1 MNLRKNGPGI
11 VKDDRAQSLTEFAI
25 VIPIVL
31 LFFFAMLQYVAIVQ
45 AYQVGNYAAYVAA
58 RSYAVHA
65 ALSIHET
72 GNDARAV
79 DFATSAAAMALA
91 PIARLM
97 PGETTALGYDLSDFE
112 LTGSH
117 AEQLIKG
124 YLVAK
129 NLRLNSSVLGGSISI
144 HTSGNPKQVDVEIN
158 YPQPIYVP
166 GLVELWNYIGGQKIF
181 TGLESLREGLEGIPK
196 SYGEYQILR
205 EQGKSLA
212 GFDIPDEL
220 DEYLS
225 LCPHINI
232 QSKCSMGYAEWGAKE
247 SFRPRL
253 PDTETAAEVTDP
265 ELEKKAEEMKQLQ
278 KDIEEAQK
286 RAQHEC
292 EDYDNA
298 HKATLAAQT
307 KVAQTDPGTPA
318 HAVAEQELK
327 DAQALEAQ
335 KKVSCNNAKADVI
348 TQTDRLEKLM
358 KP

>member
-1 MNLRKNGPGI
+1 MNLRKSGPGI
-11 VKDDRAQSLTEFAI
+11 VRDDRAQSLTEFAI

-72 GNDARAV
+72 GDDARAV
-79 DFATSAAAMALA
+79 EFATRAAAMALA

-97 PGETTALGYDLSDFE
+97 PGEITALGYDLADFE

-117 AEQLIKG
+117 EEQLIKG
-124 YLVAK
+124 YLVAR
-129 NLRLNSSVLGGSISI
+129 NLRLNASQLGGGVSI

-181 TGLESLREGLEGIPK
+181 TGLESLREGLEGTPK
-196 SYGEYQILR
+196 SYGEYQMMR
-205 EQGKSLA
+205 EQGKSLE
-212 GFDIPDEL
+212 GFDIPTEL

-225 LCPHINI
+225 LCPHVMIK
-232 QSKCSMGYAEWGAKE
+232 SKCSIGYADWGAKE
-247 SFRPRL
+247 TFRPRL
-253 PDTETAAEVTDP
+253 PDTVDAAEVTDP
-265 ELEKKAEEMKQLQ
+265 GLEQKAEEMKKLQ
-278 KDIEEAQK
+278 KELEEAQK
-286 RAQHEC
+286 RAQQEC

-298 HKATLAAQT
+298 HQATLAAQA
-307 KVAQTDPGTPA
+307 KVAQTAPGTLPR
-318 HAVAEQELK
+318 AVAEQELK
-327 DAQALEAQ
+327 NAQALEAQ
-335 KKVSCNNAKADVI
+335 KQVSCQNAKNDVI
-348 TQTDRLEKLM
+348 TQTDRLEELM